1 MSMTWT
7 FVALG
12 AILLAAGTITIVA
25 LRLVQ
30 ALRIIVSLE
39 SRLARLQEGTT
50 LLAETVEM
58 GFRDCATELER
69 LGGQIAQPPPARP
82 RAKQEAKPRATTAR
96 VRAAARRGRAIH
108 EIAAEEQVSEGEVRL
123 RLSLADA
130 APASGPARKG
140 RERAAVR
147 P

>member
-1 MSMTWT
+1 MTTWT

-12 AILLAAGTITIVA
+12 AILLATGTLAMVA

-39 SRLARLQEGTT
+39 GRLARLQEGTT

-69 LGGQIAQPPPARP
+69 LGGQIAPPQPARP
-82 RAKQEAKPRATTAR
+82 RAKPEAKPRATTAR

-123 RLSLADA
+123 RLSLSESAQ
-130 APASGPARKG
+130 PPRPARKG
-140 RERAAVR
+140 PTRAAVR